1 MGTQRPRAP
10 HTRADPPQFRSAIN
24 LPKGRVRNPRFLGQ
38 VEVADIA
45 AAMDER
51 YQSMVWIA
59 AMLGLRWGEVA
70 AIRVGS
76 VDGIGR
82 QLTISEAI
90 ARDGRGRSIAGVP
103 KSQAGIRSLS
113 LPQSLADELAL
124 HVARMGVTAA
134 DTTSVLFPSAS
145 GSPMSHSNGMKR
157 GLPR

>member
-1 MGTQRPRAP
+1 
-10 HTRADPPQFRSAIN
+10 
-24 LPKGRVRNPRFLGQ
+24 
-38 VEVADIA
+38 
-45 AAMDER
+45 MDER

-82 QLTISEAI
+82 QLTISQAI